1 MSQYNILFNVNNQ
14 NIKYNQDPSP
24 YIWKDNPL
32 KDFPII
38 DSNIAGLN
46 KKNIMTIPKNKSVYP
61 LNYESFND
69 ILVNVSKVT
78 PGKLREVISPP

>member
-14 NIKYNQDPSP
+14 NIKYTQDPSS

-46 KKNIMTIPKNKSVYP
+46 KKNIMMIPKNKSVYP

-78 PGKLREVISPP
+78 PGKLREVITPP